1 MKTAVRRVLAG
12 VAVAVGG
19 VVAVD
24 VLADYTQ
31 TRPDKKLDTSMEI
44 VFDVSTRNPRRPAL
58 QAAQGL
64 WGACQGTIYRGT
76 GAGDVA
82 VEGRRA
88 RVVVHP
94 ALGDHGRRRLRGCLE
109 DVTVDRVKAHV
120 VHMREL

>member
-1 MKTAVRRVLAG
+1 MKRALAV
-12 VAVAVGG
+12 VAVAVGA

-31 TRPDKKLDTSMEI
+31 TRPDPRRHTSMEI
-44 VFDVSTRNPRRPAL
+44 VFDVSTRNPKRPAL
-58 QAAQGL
+58 LAAQGL
-64 WGACQGTIYRGT
+64 WGACQGTVYRTT
-76 GAGDVA
+76 GAGAVE

-94 ALGDHGRRRLRGCLE
+94 ALGTHGQRRLRGCLE
-109 DVTVDRVKAHV
+109 DVTVDRVKADV

>member
-1 MKTAVRRVLAG
+1 MLVGAAVLV
-12 VAVAVGG
+12 VGS
-19 VVAVD
+19 VAVD
-24 VLADYTQ
+24 QLADLTQ
-31 TRPDKKLDTSMEI
+31 TRPDHPVADSMEI

-82 VEGRRA
+82 VDGQRA

>member
-1 MKTAVRRVLAG
+1 MRPLARRVLVG
-12 VAVAVGG
+12 VAIAVGG
-19 VVAVD
+19 VAAVD

-44 VFDVSTRNPRRPAL
+44 VFDVSTRNARRPAL
-58 QAAQGL
+58 QAAPGL

-76 GAGDVA
+76 GAGDVT
-82 VEGRRA
+82 VDGQRA

-94 ALGDHGRRRLRGCLE
+94 ALGDHGQRRLRGCLE
-109 DVTVDRVKAHV
+109 DVTVDRVKARV